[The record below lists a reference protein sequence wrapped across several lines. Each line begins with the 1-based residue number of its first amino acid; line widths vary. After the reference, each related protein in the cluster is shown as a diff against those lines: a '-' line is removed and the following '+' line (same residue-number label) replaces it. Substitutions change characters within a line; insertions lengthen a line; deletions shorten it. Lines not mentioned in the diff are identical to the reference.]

1 MIIYLQVVNAQG
13 RTRSGICFILFF
25 FFNVLNCN
33 AFQLNHRRWN
43 EPIAKY
49 RVVSIIDRI
58 GTLTDKLQEFSEE
71 PAEAACRAYR
81 DSTD

>member
-13 RTRSGICFILFF
+13 RTRSGIYFILF

-43 EPIAKY
+43 EPITKY